1 MPCGIQYRGTTL
13 PPASAGFSEEISLK
27 DVFIMETTEFI
38 WFDGKMVPWQDAKV
52 HVLTH
57 ALHYGDSVFE
67 GIRAY
72 DCGDKGSSVFRLKE
86 HSQRLVNS
94 AKILRMNIPY
104 TAEQIY
110 DATIETL
117 RANKL
122 KAAYVRPLVFVG
134 YGEMGVNPGHNPVNM
149 IIAAWPWGA
158 YLGAEALEKGIRIR
172 TSSFT
177 RFQPNTLMSKAKA
190 AGNYVN
196 SILAKIEAVED
207 GYDEA
212 VMLDP
217 QGLVS
222 EATGENIFVVRDG
235 KIKTPQLTNT
245 LGGITRASI
254 IELARDLGYQVEE
267 YPLSR
272 DEIYI
277 ADEAFYCGTAAEI
290 TPIREMD
297 HRTIGAGH
305 AGPVTKHLQQEFFK
319 VVRGENPKYQNW
331 LAPYTID

>member
-1 MPCGIQYRGTTL
+1 
-13 PPASAGFSEEISLK
+13 
-27 DVFIMETTEFI
+27 METTEFI

-117 RANKL
+117 RANRL

-277 ADEAFYCGTAAEI
+277 ADEAFFCGTAAEI

>member
-1 MPCGIQYRGTTL
+1 
-13 PPASAGFSEEISLK
+13 
-27 DVFIMETTEFI
+27 METTEFI
-38 WFDGKMVPWQDAKV
+38 WFDGKIVPWADAKV

-72 DCGDKGSSVFRLKE
+72 DCGAAGSSVFRLKE

-94 AKILRMNIPY
+94 AKILRMALPY
-104 TAEQIY
+104 TADQIF
-110 DATIETL
+110 DACIETL

-122 KAAYVRPLVFVG
+122 KAGYIRPLAFVG
-134 YGEMGVNPGHNPVNM
+134 FGEMGVYPGHNPVNM
-149 IIAAWPWGA
+149 IIACWPWGA
-158 YLGAEALEKGIRIR
+158 YLGPEALEKGIRVR

-177 RFQPNTLMSKAKA
+177 RFQPNTFMSKAKA

-212 VMLDP
+212 LMLDT

-222 EATGENIFVVRDG
+222 EATGENLFVVVDG
-235 KIKTPQLTNT
+235 RLKTPQLTNT

-254 IELARDLGYQVEE
+254 IALARDLGYVVEE

-272 DEIYI
+272 DEVYI
-277 ADEAFYCGTAAEI
+277 ADEAFFCGTAAELS
-290 TPIREMD
+290 PIRELD
-297 HRTIGAGH
+297 NRTIGAGH
-305 AGPVTKHLQQEFFK
+305 AGPITKHIQQEFFK
-319 VVRGENPKYQNW
+319 IVCGQNPKYKDW
-331 LAPYTID
+331 LAPYTVD

>member
-1 MPCGIQYRGTTL
+1 
-13 PPASAGFSEEISLK
+13 
-27 DVFIMETTEFI
+27 METTEFI
-38 WFDGKMVPWQDAKV
+38 WFDGKIVPWADAKV

-72 DCGDKGSSVFRLKE
+72 DCGAAGSSVFRLKE

-94 AKILRMNIPY
+94 AKILRMALPY
-104 TAEQIY
+104 TADQIF
-110 DATIETL
+110 DACIETL

-122 KAAYVRPLVFVG
+122 KAGYIRPLAFVG
-134 YGEMGVNPGHNPVNM
+134 FGEMGVYPGRNPVSM
-149 IIAAWPWGA
+149 IIACWPWGA
-158 YLGAEALEKGIRIR
+158 YLGTEALEMGIRVR

-212 VMLDP
+212 LMLDT

-222 EATGENIFVVRDG
+222 EATGENLFVVVDG
-235 KIKTPQLTNT
+235 KLKTPQLANT
-245 LGGITRASI
+245 LGGITRASVI
-254 IELARDLGYQVEE
+254 TLARDLGYVVEE

-272 DEIYI
+272 DEVYI
-277 ADEAFYCGTAAEI
+277 ADEAFFCGTAAEI
-290 TPIREMD
+290 TPIRELD
-297 HRTIGAGH
+297 NRTIGAGH
-305 AGPVTKHLQQEFFK
+305 AGPVTKHIQQEFFK
-319 VVRGENPKYQNW
+319 VASGENPKYKDW
-331 LAPYTID
+331 LAPYTVD